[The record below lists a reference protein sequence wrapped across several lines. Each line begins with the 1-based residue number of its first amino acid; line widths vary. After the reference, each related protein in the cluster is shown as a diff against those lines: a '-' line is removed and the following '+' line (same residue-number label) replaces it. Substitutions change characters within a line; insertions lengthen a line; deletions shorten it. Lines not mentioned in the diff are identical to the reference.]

1 MKIKKMAALLV
12 VLCIISCFV
21 TPLVKAEENEITL
34 RVNGINNDIE
44 LVQEDP
50 NAITIIY
57 EELNIEQGYIDKV
70 EFYTIESVDE
80 EAEETIVLNKDKEVI
95 EEENEQTQIDK
106 EITNIPTII
115 IPNNTGLVFSEP
127 VIEYE
132 IIE

>member
-1 MKIKKMAALLV
+1 MKIKKIAALLV
-12 VLCIISCFV
+12 VLCIFSCFV

-34 RVNGINNDIE
+34 RVNGIDNDIE

-57 EELNIEQGYIDKV
+57 EELDIEQGYIDKV
-70 EFYTIESVDE
+70 EFYTIESVE
-80 EAEETIVLNKDKEVI
+80 ETEETIVLNKDKEVI